1 MFNSTNRKIFVGLAV
16 GALLSTAASLSLAA
30 SYNEGDKDTY
40 RLVDTEGNPV
50 LSTRYNE
57 CIETPVTPN
66 EPARFFKECGDVM
79 EKLICSASCPASA
92 GEPGPNDLDEKGCPK
107 DEDGDGVADYCDK
120 CPNTPADCKVDEFGC
135 PLDTDQDGVI
145 DCRDLC
151 PGTPIGETVDKNGC
165 GAADVKQVVEENLSS
180 DVLFDFDKFTLKP
193 AARVTLDK
201 IAEGII
207 NDGDYVRDVTVIGHT
222 DSVGSDSYN
231 QRLSEK
237 RAKSVADY
245 LLSRGVASDKLAQ
258 YGKGEKEPIAS
269 NSTSVGRSK
278 NRRVVIE
285 IKLYREREV
294 PKSLMFMTD

>member
-1 MFNSTNRKIFVGLAV
+1 MFNSTKRKIVMGLAV
-16 GALLSTAASLSLAA
+16 GALLSTSASLSLAA
-30 SYNEGDKDTY
+30 NDDRDTY
-40 RLVDTEGNPV
+40 RLVDTEGKPV
-50 LSTRYNE
+50 LSIRENE
-57 CIETPVTPN
+57 CIETPVSPN
-66 EPARFFKECGDVM
+66 DPARFFKECGDNM
-79 EKLICSASCPASA
+79 EKKVCNASCPASA
-92 GEPGPNDLDEKGCPK
+92 GEPGPDDLDAEGCPT
-107 DEDGDGVADYCDK
+107 DADGDGVADYCDK
-120 CPNTPADCKVDEFGC
+120 CPDTPSDCKVDEFGC

-151 PGTPIGETVDKNGC
+151 PGTPLGETVDKNGC

-193 AARVTLDK
+193 AARTTLDQ
-201 IAEGII
+201 IAQGII
-207 NDGDYVRDVTVIGHT
+207 DDGDYVRDVTVIGHT

-245 LLSRGVASDKLAQ
+245 LLSRGVPSDKLVQ

-269 NSTSVGRSK
+269 NSNSAGRSK

-294 PKSLMFMTD
+294 PKSLMFMTE